1 MAHHI
6 TDDLTIVIAG
16 QAGQGIQSVAHLL
29 THILKLQG
37 FHVFATAEYMSRVRG
52 GINSTTI
59 RISSEKRDAYR
70 SSIDLFVSLDPRSFA
85 YYKER
90 FTAQTMFMGFRD
102 ATFCKDCVME
112 VNFNGIAQSVG
123 GMLFANTV
131 AAGAILGL
139 MSADEQHAREY
150 LRTFFVK
157 KGVDVIKRNQD
168 ALSRG
173 FKMGAHFAF
182 THDVHIAFQAD
193 ASVRDD
199 LFVSG
204 IDAVGFGALAA
215 GVDFCAAYPM
225 SPATGLLTFL
235 AQHSKECGV
244 IAEQA
249 TDEIEAV
256 NMALGA
262 SYAGAR
268 SIVTTSGGGFDLMCE
283 SVSLAGM
290 IETPITFHIGQRP
303 GPSTGLPTHTAQE
316 DLNLVLYAG
325 HGEFMRAIFAPGTP
339 LQAYMI
345 TAHALDVADR
355 YQVPTF
361 ILTDQYFVDALHTV
375 EKNDF
380 TEQSTAKHII
390 ETSRDYKRYALTDDG
405 VSMRGVPGFGDGL
418 VCVDSDEHD
427 EEGRITEDTHGLRM
441 QMMDKRLFK
450 RRALLEEIMLLPEI
464 IGKKSAKILVVCWG
478 STRNT
483 VVESVQNLQNK
494 ECSVVHFVQ
503 LYPLDKKKI
512 KKIFAKATKIVVVEN
527 NATGQFAELL
537 KKECDVVTD
546 KIILKWNG
554 EPFSV
559 EELVEQLN
567 KIL

>member
-182 THDVHIAFQAD
+182 THDVHIVFKSD

-215 GVDFCAAYPM
+215 GVDFCA
-225 SPATGLLTFL
+225 SVD
-235 AQHSKECGV
+235 C
-244 IAEQA
+244 
-249 TDEIEAV
+249 AV
-256 NMALGA
+256 YLHVSCNMAGMRPIPNCNAFFSSGVSSA
-262 SYAGAR
+262 SFRRA
-268 SIVTTSGGGFDLMCE
+268 TTSSNIWE
-283 SVSLAGM
+283 
-290 IETPITFHIGQRP
+290 R
-303 GPSTGLPTHTAQE
+303 
-316 DLNLVLYAG
+316 
-325 HGEFMRAIFAPGTP
+325 
-339 LQAYMI
+339 
-345 TAHALDVADR
+345 
-355 YQVPTF
+355 
-361 ILTDQYFVDALHTV
+361 
-375 EKNDF
+375 
-380 TEQSTAKHII
+380 
-390 ETSRDYKRYALTDDG
+390 
-405 VSMRGVPGFGDGL
+405 
-418 VCVDSDEHD
+418 
-427 EEGRITEDTHGLRM
+427 
-441 QMMDKRLFK
+441 
-450 RRALLEEIMLLPEI
+450 
-464 IGKKSAKILVVCWG
+464 
-478 STRNT
+478 
-483 VVESVQNLQNK
+483 
-494 ECSVVHFVQ
+494 
-503 LYPLDKKKI
+503 
-512 KKIFAKATKIVVVEN
+512 
-527 NATGQFAELL
+527 
-537 KKECDVVTD
+537 
-546 KIILKWNG
+546 
-554 EPFSV
+554 
-559 EELVEQLN
+559 
-567 KIL
+567 